1 MLPDLLVPRGG
12 EIADLYTSFVYNTL
26 YIRLK
31 LAGSSHIHGRT
42 RRGLCLVY
50 VWLGYYK
57 LTWTLH
63 SIQCSVDLHNFFPG

>member
-50 VWLGYYK
+50 V
-57 LTWTLH
+57 
-63 SIQCSVDLHNFFPG
+63 